1 MHRFTSLATTILGF
15 ALMALATLAQAQSYR
30 CTGADGKRYYGQT
43 IPRPCIGLV
52 VEQLNEQGL
61 VIRRIEPRTSEDRA
75 AKAAEE
81 KKAREEELARREE
94 RRRNRALLATYTSLD
109 DIEDAR
115 IRALKG
121 NAQAIKDVDDR
132 IAQIKARQDELA
144 KEIAAYQDKAPPAEL
159 QRDMRNAEIDLAAQ
173 QGLREAKQKEAET
186 INAKYDEDRQR
197 YLDLTQPNRNKTT
210 Q

>member
-61 VIRRIEPRTSEDRA
+61 VIRRIEPRTAEDRA

-132 IAQIKARQDELA
+132 IAQIKARQDGLA